1 MFRYASKK
9 DWESIKAY
17 KMSTKMETH
26 TKRVRH
32 HLRRPL
38 ADYEGKLEK
47 TNTSYT
53 LKRIVPKVD
62 IEWNM

>member
-1 MFRYASKK
+1 
-9 DWESIKAY
+9 
-17 KMSTKMETH
+17 METH
-26 TKRVRH
+26 TKHVRH

-53 LKRIVPKVD
+53 LKKIVPKVD